1 MAQLH
6 HILGSILR
14 DIAQA
19 RVTSDIYSREVSQFY
34 EQDSLLRLFPIPRT
48 EIKEIEIDL
57 KFAISEIAIDPDR
70 REDTEG
76 KLAGIFEHYSE
87 LISNSFFEKL
97 KTSNKTDLSFQEAAT
112 LVDTPENKSALR
124 AAVLDYFL
132 VNKRT
137 FLVIEESE
145 ENLVN
150 MKLNQDLITTRVNA
164 LFASLMYSQLK
175 DISFGSAKSTITKDL
190 KLKLE
195 NMNAEVEY
203 LETSEYKA
211 NVIVSNQDLQLLP
224 EGSISN
230 IKIVTT
236 LKNYVWS
243 QVEEKDGKVIRRL
256 IPE

>member
-57 KFAISEIAIDPDR
+57 KFAISEISIDPDR

-76 KLAGIFEHYSE
+76 KISGIFEHYSE
-87 LISNSFFEKL
+87 IITIAFFEKL
-97 KTSNKTDLSFQEAAT
+97 RISSKIVSFLDAVA
-112 LVDTPENKSALR
+112 LVDTPENTSVLK
-124 AAVLDYFL
+124 AAIFDYL
-132 VNKRT
+132 LGNKKT
-137 FLVIEESE
+137 FLRITENE
-145 ENLVN
+145 ENQINLTLDKGILFTGLSNLFDSVIYSK
-150 MKLNQDLITTRVNA
+150 MKSVSSTWSKSKINTEINA
-164 LFASLMYSQLK
+164 KINS
-175 DISFGSAKSTITKDL
+175 
-190 KLKLE
+190 
-195 NMNAEVEY
+195 MNDEVEY

-211 NVIVSNQDLQLLP
+211 EVIVSNQELQLLP
-224 EGSISN
+224 ESSISS